1 MTRISK
7 QEERRHQCPK
17 KRKLNISEKTGAKK
31 DNLKHG
37 YKEHINAINGE
48 YAFIPK
54 IK

>member
-7 QEERRHQCPK
+7 QEERRKQHPK
-17 KRKLNISEKTGAKK
+17 KRKPVIFKKTGTKK
-31 DNLKHG
+31 DNLEKN
-37 YKEHINAINGE
+37 YKEHINALNSD